1 MLVEELAYERRPY
14 WNGFSRIDKEVAVA
28 SERREYS
35 KLRFPARLCKRLVH
49 STCQVRA
56 EVRVVLRVNP
66 KHRYAGFCAELA
78 RYFDELVGRA
88 IVVRLSINSSASAC
102 CKGDDRSDR

>member
-35 KLRFPARLCKRLVH
+35 KLRFPARLLYWLCGSPWRA
-49 STCQVRA
+49 STCDDA
-56 EVRVVLRVNP
+56 IP
-66 KHRYAGFCAELA
+66 CAA
-78 RYFDELVGRA
+78 RYLT
-88 IVVRLSINSSASAC
+88 
-102 CKGDDRSDR
+102 